1 MKSTIH
7 DRISE
12 IVEHFGNGKNTV
24 IASKLGVSE
33 GNIRGY
39 VKNVM
44 PKHDFWK
51 NREMFRYRFNL
62 ASYRYW
68 NYA

>member
-24 IASKLGVSE
+24 IASKLGVTRICKE
-33 GNIRGY
+33 CHA
-39 VKNVM
+39 K
-44 PKHDFWK
+44 
-51 NREMFRYRFNL
+51 
-62 ASYRYW
+62 A
-68 NYA
+68 

>member
-24 IASKLGVSE
+24 IASKLGVSKVIYE
-33 GNIRGY
+33 D
-39 VKNVM
+39 M
-44 PKHDFWK
+44 
-51 NREMFRYRFNL
+51 
-62 ASYRYW
+62 
-68 NYA
+68 